1 MHLSWLFWF
10 SEFLLINQLYSGGF
24 SFTKP
29 LVGLFPLLHLSVHFL
44 VNILNVLPLIYCR
57 DSFSSFV
64 YLVLHV
70 LFMSV

>member
-1 MHLSWLFWF
+1 MHHSWLFWF

-44 VNILNVLPLIYCR
+44 VNILNVLPLI
-57 DSFSSFV
+57 
-64 YLVLHV
+64 
-70 LFMSV
+70 